1 MARWLHQC
9 LAHRWPRPAGAQL
22 LKRKRKSLGHSGCW
36 WVATS
41 TTQTMS
47 MKRGHWSS
55 CRQLSLHMM
64 SSWEWCGAN
73 AGSPGLMMHSSPCS
87 TSRSRLLH
95 CGWNSFVACV
105 LSGWWHSWLLT
116 WHSWRHACCSICLSS
131 AFVSQRSTWIKPVKG
146 WPGATWRMVKKQRNK
161 NKTKATIQKS
171 DKTKHEGDEESDFLM
186 LLTGIRR
193 CRRR

>member
-47 MKRGHWSS
+47 MKRGQRSS
-55 CRQLSLHMM
+55 CRQLSMHMM
-64 SSWEWCGAN
+64 SSWVKSGAN
-73 AGSPGLMMHSSPCS
+73 AGPPGLMMHSSPCS

-105 LSGWWHSWLLT
+105 LSGGGILGCWLDTLGGM
-116 WHSWRHACCSICLSS
+116 HVAQFACPRLLFHKGPLESS
-131 AFVSQRSTWIKPVKG
+131 PWKVDPALLGG
-146 WPGATWRMVKKQRNK
+146 WSK
-161 NKTKATIQKS
+161 NKET
-171 DKTKHEGDEESDFLM
+171 KTKQKQPYKKK
-186 LLTGIRR
+186 R
-193 CRRR
+193 